1 MRRTLHR
8 IDVEMHQAVFT
19 WVRRRLADTG
29 SARGNA
35 IGIGAAMPE
44 ANPASRSV
52 LRRDAGEG
60 DEP

>member
-1 MRRTLHR
+1 MVRTVHR
-8 IDVEMHQAVFT
+8 IDVETHEAVFT

-29 SARGNA
+29 SARRRA

-44 ANPASRSV
+44 ANSVSRRV

-60 DEP
+60 YEP